1 MVPKDCIIGG
11 AERWVG
17 SQDEDRRNP
26 AACHSCSVASTPT
39 VTLTWKDTRGWS
51 CPLPFNAFRLHTPFL
66 LIELILSRRHKTLLL
81 WSCQG
86 CLGLR
91 AVKDGPYRSAVLLIS
106 AHRLHPVSQGTLLS
120 LSTPSLH
127 NPALDHSY
135 LSEQHLSQVSTRPF
149 HKLCLFPSAHKPGWT
164 SCRSVGQATPMIQM
178 CVRGCQFTQQT
189 VTFSPRNPKHQRSPW
204 CLL

>member
-17 SQDEDRRNP
+17 SWDEDRRNP
-26 AACHSCSVASTPT
+26 AACRSCSVASTPT

-51 CPLPFNAFRLHTPFL
+51 CPLPFNAFPLHTPTPFL
-66 LIELILSRRHKTLLL
+66 LTELILSRRHKTL

-91 AVKDGPYRSAVLLIS
+91 AVKDGPYRSAILPIS
-106 AHRLHPVSQGTLLS
+106 AHRLHPVSQGILLS
-120 LSTPSLH
+120 LSIPSLH

-135 LSEQHLSQVSTRPF
+135 LSEQHLS
-149 HKLCLFPSAHKPGWT
+149 
-164 SCRSVGQATPMIQM
+164 GQHEAISQPVPLPV
-178 CVRGCQFTQQT
+178 CTQAWVDILQECGAGHT
-189 VTFSPRNPKHQRSPW
+189 YDVCEGMPVHTTDHH
-204 CLL
+204 LLT

>member
-17 SQDEDRRNP
+17 SRDEDRRNP
-26 AACHSCSVASTPT
+26 AGCRSCSVASTPT

-66 LIELILSRRHKTLLL
+66 LTELILSRRHKTLLL

-106 AHRLHPVSQGTLLS
+106 AHSLHPVSQGTLLS

-127 NPALDHSY
+127 NPALDHPY
-135 LSEQHLSQVSTRPF
+135 LSEQH
-149 HKLCLFPSAHKPGWT
+149 FP
-164 SCRSVGQATPMIQM
+164 GQHEAIS
-178 CVRGCQFTQQT
+178 QT
-189 VTFSPRNPKHQRSPW
+189 VPLPVCTQAWVDILQECGTGHTYDPDVCEGMPVHTTDRH
-204 CLL
+204 LLT